1 VQATAW
7 LGGEVRQFER
17 SDAAVARPLDAP
29 VSVDVL
35 DGAALHDL
43 DDAWR
48 DLLDRA
54 DEPNV
59 FMAPRLLRHAA
70 ESGMRVVALLAW
82 QRSANERRLAGI
94 WGFSVGRPRHAI
106 VPLVALRAPAPEHA
120 YLATPVIDRNCLD
133 ATLDTM
139 FDAVASARHLPKSIV
154 LNAMS
159 AEGATAE
166 ALLRVLA
173 KRGSTYVRLKE
184 AKRPKLVT
192 GADPNDYLTQALSSS
207 TRKKL
212 RQHRRRL
219 AERGE
224 LKSVVVSAPDDVQK
238 AVDAFLQLEAEGWK
252 GRRGTALLNSPR
264 DAAFARSMLTAF
276 ARSGEAFIH
285 ALELD
290 GRPVSM
296 QVVLRAGPAA
306 FTWKTAY
313 DEALRDVSPGML
325 LFEDY
330 TKAFL
335 ESGEIASVDSC
346 AYDETSFMAGW
357 QERQAV
363 ADLMICAK
371 RGRSPGMAC
380 AASVN
385 RHYGAAREAAKQTL
399 QRARS
404 AKPSIKSLLARLRVA
419 DTRAAS

>member
-1 VQATAW
+1 LQASAKLGEAVRYVERDVEVAAFTA
-7 LGGEVRQFER
+7 
-17 SDAAVARPLDAP
+17 AP
-29 VSVDVL
+29 VSVEVR
-35 DGAALHDL
+35 DGAALNDL

-48 DLLDRA
+48 DLLARA

-70 ESGMRVVALLAW
+70 ESGLRVVALLAW
-82 QRSANERRLAGI
+82 QQSGSERRLVGI

-106 VPLVALRAPAPEHA
+106 MPLAALRAPAAEHA
-120 YLATPVIDRNCLD
+120 YLATPVIDRDCLD
-133 ATLDTM
+133 ETLNAM
-139 FDAVASARHLPKSIV
+139 FDAIAAAPDLPKAV
-154 LNAMS
+154 MLNAMS

-166 ALLRVLA
+166 ALTRVLA
-173 KRGSTYVRLKE
+173 ERGSTFSRLKE

-192 GADPNDYLTQALSSS
+192 GGDPNEYLTQSLSSS

-212 RQHRRRL
+212 RQYRRRL

-224 LKSVVVSAPDDVQK
+224 LKSVVRSAPEDIQK

-252 GRRGTALLNSPR
+252 GRRGTALLSSPS
-264 DAAFARSMLTAF
+264 DAAFARSMLAAF

-313 DEALRDVSPGML
+313 DEALGDMSPGML

-330 TKAFL
+330 TKSFL
-335 ESGEIASVDSC
+335 ENGEIASVDSC

-363 ADLMICAK
+363 ADMMICAK
-371 RGRSPGMAC
+371 RGPSAAMLC
-380 AASVN
+380 AGCVN
-385 RHYGAAREAAKQTL
+385 RQYRACRESAKQIV
-399 QRARS
+399 QKARAA
-404 AKPSIKSLLARLRVA
+404 AKPSIKSMLARLRPA
-419 DTRAAS
+419 EA